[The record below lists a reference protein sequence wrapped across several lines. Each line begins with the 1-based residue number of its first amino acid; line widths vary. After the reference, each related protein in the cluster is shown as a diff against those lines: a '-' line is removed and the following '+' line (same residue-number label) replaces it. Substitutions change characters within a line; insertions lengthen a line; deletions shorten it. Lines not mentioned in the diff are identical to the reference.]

1 MMLTVP
7 LALMLTLTGSLS
19 ELPASAPVMA
29 APLVFNAT
37 AASAPV
43 AAMPAVVTA
52 IPAQDLAPVQE
63 LHRGNGGD
71 PATLDPHRA
80 DDVGT
85 ANVLRD
91 LYQGLTDEAPN
102 GDVIPGAAESWEISD
117 DGKTYV
123 FHLRA
128 NGRWSNGDAVTAEN
142 FASSLRRSANPATG
156 SNYSQVLSPIENA
169 EAVTASK
176 LSPDALGV
184 EAVDDHT
191 LIIRLKAP
199 TTYFLSL
206 LAHSCTYP
214 VHQGSLKK
222 FGKLAFRAENF
233 VGNGAYRLVEW
244 KLQSHV
250 LLERNPNYWD
260 NAHTTIERVYYH
272 AIEDASS
279 EFKRYRA
286 GEIDW
291 SEGVPLTQ
299 LKWIKQNIPQEF
311 RTSPY
316 LGIYYYGFN
325 LTQPPF
331 KDNLKLR
338 RALTMAI
345 DRDIIVKKVLGTNQ
359 QPAYSWVPP
368 VTHYAQQIPEWSQW
382 PRAQQMA
389 EARKLYAEAGYSAD
403 HPLQLELRYN
413 TSEDHKKI
421 AVVIAAMWKQYL
433 GVETKLINEEFKVF
447 LKNRTLKKVT
457 QVFRSGWIGD
467 YNDAFTFSE
476 LMHSRNGNNDDGY
489 ANPQYDSLLEQ
500 ASLQSNADQRQL
512 LLQEAERLMLNDAPV
527 LPLYFYV
534 SKRLVKPW
542 VVGWQGNIMDH
553 HATKD
558 LKILKH

>member
-1 MMLTVP
+1 MLLTAP
-7 LALMLTLTGSLS
+7 LLLMLALSGSLNQS
-19 ELPASAPVMA
+19 QAPA
-29 APLVFNAT
+29 LAT
-37 AASAPV
+37 EQV
-43 AAMPAVVTA
+43 
-52 IPAQDLAPVQE
+52 
-63 LHRGNGGD
+63 LHRGGSE
-71 PATLDPHRA
+71 PVTLDPHRA

-91 LYQGLTDEAPN
+91 LYQGLTDEAPD
-102 GDVIPGAAESWEISD
+102 GAVIPGAAESWEISE

-123 FHLRA
+123 FHLRPTA
-128 NGRWSNGDAVTAEN
+128 RWSNGDAVTAED
-142 FASSLRRSANPATG
+142 FASGLRRSADPATG

-169 EAVTASK
+169 EAVTAGK
-176 LSPDALGV
+176 LPPAALGV
-184 EAVDDHT
+184 EAVDALT
-191 LIIRLKAP
+191 LIVKLKAP

-206 LAHSCTYP
+206 LAHSCTYA
-214 VHQGSLKK
+214 VHRPSLHT
-222 FGKLAFRAENF
+222 FDKLAFRAENF
-233 VGNGAYRLVEW
+233 VGNGAYKLIEW
-244 KLQSHV
+244 KMQSHV
-250 LLERNPNYWD
+250 MLERNPYYWD
-260 NAHTTIERVYYH
+260 NVHSTIERVYYH
-272 AIEDASS
+272 AIDDVSS

-286 GEIDW
+286 GELDW
-291 SEGVPLTQ
+291 TEGVPLTQ

-338 RALTMAI
+338 RALTMAV
-345 DRDIIVKKVLGTNQ
+345 DRDILVKKVLGTNQ

-368 VTHYAQQIPEWSQW
+368 VTHYTQQPAEWSTW
-382 PRAQQMA
+382 PRAQQLA

-403 HPLQLELRYN
+403 KPLQLELRYN

-433 GVETKLINEEFKVF
+433 GVETQLINEEFKVF

-476 LMHSRNGNNDDGY
+476 LMHSKNGNNDDGY
-489 ANPQYDSLLEQ
+489 DNPLYDGLLQQ
-500 ASLQSNADQRQL
+500 ASLQADADQRQQM
-512 LLQEAERLMLNDAPV
+512 LQEAERIMLNDQPV